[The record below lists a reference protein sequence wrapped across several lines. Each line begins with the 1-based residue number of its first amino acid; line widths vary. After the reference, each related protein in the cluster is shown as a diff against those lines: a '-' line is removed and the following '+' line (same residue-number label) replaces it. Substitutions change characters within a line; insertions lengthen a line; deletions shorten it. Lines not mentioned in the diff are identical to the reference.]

1 MLVHY
6 EFKIYTSFSRCDVA
20 TALCRIQ
27 HLSLRYNGIT
37 DVGAER
43 IGSALGSLAQQNQ
56 KLLSLN
62 LAGNK
67 IGDVGA
73 SHIANVRSVFKLKY

>member
-1 MLVHY
+1 MISNSSVVN
-6 EFKIYTSFSRCDVA
+6 TSRYM
-20 TALCRIQ
+20 ALCRVQ
-27 HLSLRYNGIT
+27 HLSLRYSGIT

-43 IGSALGSLAQQNQ
+43 IGSALGNLTRQNE

-67 IGDVGA
+67 ISDTGAGHLADVRFA
-73 SHIANVRSVFKLKY
+73 

>member
-1 MLVHY
+1 MAMYRV
-6 EFKIYTSFSRCDVA
+6 
-20 TALCRIQ
+20 Q

-43 IGSALGSLAQQNQ
+43 IGSALGTFTRQNQ
-56 KLLSLN
+56 NLMSVN

-67 IGDVGA
+67 IGDVGVC
-73 SHIANVRSVFKLKY
+73 HIAKVCAAVKHLSLNL